1 MSRETVS
8 DVLVQVW
15 HRISK
20 TAVVVVAAAV
30 VVVLRVLL
38 PIIFGL
44 QRIRRLFVVANYH
57 VLAPFNR
64 VMFVI

>member
-20 TAVVVVAAAV
+20 TAVVVAAAV